1 MNATADLAAR
11 DPLFSDYIGYRK
23 MEKLA
28 STYLVKMGRPRLH
41 PRFNYL
47 LRTGR
52 TSCDGFNLQNLPRES
67 SLLAGDPEA
76 LSIRGCFVPG
86 EGNVF
91 IDADYGSSGV
101 LATSWSVPSTIR

>member
-1 MNATADLAAR
+1 
-11 DPLFSDYIGYRK
+11 
-23 MEKLA
+23 MEKLE
-28 STYLVKMGRPRLH
+28 STYLSKMDRPRLH

-76 LSIRGCFVPG
+76 IVYSRLLRAGQRQGFHRRGLL
-86 EGNVF
+86 
-91 IDADYGSSGV
+91 AKSS
-101 LATSWSVPSTIR
+101 L